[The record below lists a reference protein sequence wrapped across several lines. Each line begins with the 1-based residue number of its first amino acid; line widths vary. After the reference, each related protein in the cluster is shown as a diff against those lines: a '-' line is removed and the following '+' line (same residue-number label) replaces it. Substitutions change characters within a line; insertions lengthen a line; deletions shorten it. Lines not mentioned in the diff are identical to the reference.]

1 MQPNADWDHEG
12 ERAEAEP
19 NFPLT
24 SSPHQLTLQL
34 HSHPTSADGLLEGP
48 TADSCEKVGRAMT
61 SHTDSDLS
69 HEVYQYLNSCELLL
83 AAAGR
88 PQPFTEEELSIITYY
103 QAEVGKILWVSDAS
117 RN

>member
-1 MQPNADWDHEG
+1 M
-12 ERAEAEP
+12 AEAERLLFEHNSP
-19 NFPLT
+19 AT

-34 HSHPTSADGLLEGP
+34 HSNPTSADGLLKGP
-48 TADSCEKVGRAMT
+48 TADSCEKVGCAMA

-69 HEVYQYLNSCELLL
+69 EEVYRYLNGCELLL
-83 AAAGR
+83 AAASR

-103 QAEVGKILWVSDAS
+103 QAEVRKILWVSDAS